1 MINRLEECILHLQHI
16 ISSAH
21 KEQLHRLYQAYLY
34 EKNCNHSLI
43 QYYQY
48 RRMNLLFRCS
58 AIRESSLLSCDT
70 DDAILSHSVQ
80 ASKRLLYS
88 GRRGFGNKFG

>member
-43 QYYQY
+43 QYYQP
-48 RRMNLLFRCS
+48 FRAGFEETAVLWS
-58 AIRESSLLSCDT
+58 SWIWEQIRLTWSVDLEADT
-70 DDAILSHSVQ
+70 RFVF
-80 ASKRLLYS
+80 YWM
-88 GRRGFGNKFG
+88 